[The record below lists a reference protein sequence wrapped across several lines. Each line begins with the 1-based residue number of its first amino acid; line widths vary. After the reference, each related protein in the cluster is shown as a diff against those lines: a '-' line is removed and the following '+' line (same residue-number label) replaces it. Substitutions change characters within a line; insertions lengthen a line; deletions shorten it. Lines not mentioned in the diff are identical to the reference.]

1 MVMREKTPVS
11 SERAT
16 VERLTLPDGAP
27 AGERFY
33 RMFVKDLVLQCNIGV
48 YPHERLRPQPVRINV
63 DLQVRETSA
72 PLNDDIANVLSYDH
86 ITAAIKA
93 HIAKGHINLV
103 ETLAEDIASIC
114 LEHARVVHARI
125 GVEKLAVEPNAAS
138 VGIEIER
145 RRQPHQHHPAIAEL
159 FPLAFDGALRGSR
172 GRRDGGS

>member
-1 MVMREKTPVS
+1 MREKTPVS

-27 AGERFY
+27 AGERLY

-63 DLQVRETSA
+63 DMQVRETSV
-72 PLNDDIANVLSYDH
+72 PLNDDIANVLSYDRV
-86 ITAAIKA
+86 TAAIKA

-103 ETLAEDIASIC
+103 ETLAEDIAAIC
-114 LEHARVVHARI
+114 LEHARVIHVRI

-145 RRQPHQHHPAIAEL
+145 HRHHQNHPAIAEL
-159 FPLAFDGALRGSR
+159 FPLAFDAAPRGNR
-172 GRRDGGS
+172 GRRDGGN

>member
-1 MVMREKTPVS
+1 MS
-11 SERAT
+11 SEHAT
-16 VERLTLPDGAP
+16 IERLTLPDGAP
-27 AGERFY
+27 AGERLY

-63 DLQVRETSA
+63 DMQVRESSA
-72 PLNDDIANVLSYDH
+72 PLNDDIANVLSYDR

-103 ETLAEDIASIC
+103 ETLAEDIAAIC
-114 LEHARVVHARI
+114 LANPRVDHARI

-145 RRQPHQHHPAIAEL
+145 RRNQQRHPAIAEL
-159 FPLAFDGALRGSR
+159 FPLAFDAALRGNR
-172 GRRDGGS
+172 GRRDGGT

>member
-1 MVMREKTPVS
+1 MS
-11 SERAT
+11 SEPAT

-27 AGERFY
+27 AGERLY

-48 YPHERLRPQPVRINV
+48 YPQERLRPQPVRINV
-63 DLQVRETSA
+63 DMQVRETSA
-72 PLNDDIANVLSYDH
+72 PLNDDIANVLSYDG

-103 ETLAEDIASIC
+103 ETLAEDIAAIC
-114 LEHARVVHARI
+114 LANSRVDHARI

-145 RRQPHQHHPAIAEL
+145 RRHHQNHPAIAEL
-159 FPLAFDGALRGSR
+159 FPLAFDGALRSSR
-172 GRRDGGS
+172 GRRDGGT

>member
-1 MVMREKTPVS
+1 MRERTPVS
-11 SERAT
+11 SEHAT

-27 AGERFY
+27 AGERLY

-72 PLNDDIANVLSYDH
+72 PLNDDIANVLSYDR

-103 ETLAEDIASIC
+103 ETLAEDIAAIC
-114 LEHARVVHARI
+114 LEHARVIHARI

-145 RRQPHQHHPAIAEL
+145 RRHHQSHPAIAEL
-159 FPLAFDGALRGSR
+159 FPLAFDGALRISR
-172 GRRDGGS
+172 GRRDGGT